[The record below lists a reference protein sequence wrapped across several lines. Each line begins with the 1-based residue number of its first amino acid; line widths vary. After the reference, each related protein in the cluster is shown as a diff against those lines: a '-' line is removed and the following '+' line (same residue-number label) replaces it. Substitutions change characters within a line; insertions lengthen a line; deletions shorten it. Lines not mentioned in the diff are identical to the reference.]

1 MLFFVYHPRLVA
13 IVVGHDAAAGEFVCQ
28 LPYFPP
34 HQAPDD
40 FSEVRTVC
48 IKIENQTSPPT
59 DLKKRHYHNP
69 TAEKTTTIR
78 PGLWWCAGLW
88 WCLFSRRIVVVSL
101 QTDGDLNIGDLY
113 ICWDIYIYIYI
124 YIYI

>member
-13 IVVGHDAAAGEFVCQ
+13 VVVGHDAAAGEFVCQ

-48 IKIENQTSPPT
+48 IKIENHPPPPPPPEKKTGRGGGGGDTLFNSRSITWKALFIVEYLNASGASP
-59 DLKKRHYHNP
+59 
-69 TAEKTTTIR
+69 TTTEFASPTSQPVCVR
-78 PGLWWCAGLW
+78 SCVHA
-88 WCLFSRRIVVVSL
+88 CMHA
-101 QTDGDLNIGDLY
+101 
-113 ICWDIYIYIYI
+113 
-124 YIYI
+124 